1 MSQSDN
7 PWISLYKSIP
17 SLGLEGQLTTSDAEE
32 FLVKAN
38 TAIES
43 AKNEIKYGDTIS
55 DLVANNDAGTAEG
68 QNSLATIGIWH
79 YECAIE
85 LFNKAQRNFSRAM
98 AAGLDKDSHKKVNA
112 QIQECQKEVEKLL
125 RLKTLAKESFTAP

>member
-17 SLGLEGQLTTSDAEE
+17 SLDLEGQLTTSDAEE
-32 FLVKAN
+32 FLTKARQ
-38 TAIES
+38 AIES
-43 AKNEIKYGDTIS
+43 AKNEVKYGDTIS
-55 DLVANNDAGTAEG
+55 DLVANDDAGISEG
-68 QNSLATIGIWH
+68 QNSLATIGVWH

-98 AAGLDKDSHKKVNA
+98 AAGLSKDSYKEVEA
-112 QIQECQKEVEKLL
+112 QMGECQKQVEKLL
-125 RLKTLAKESFTAP
+125 REKSLAKKSMTAS